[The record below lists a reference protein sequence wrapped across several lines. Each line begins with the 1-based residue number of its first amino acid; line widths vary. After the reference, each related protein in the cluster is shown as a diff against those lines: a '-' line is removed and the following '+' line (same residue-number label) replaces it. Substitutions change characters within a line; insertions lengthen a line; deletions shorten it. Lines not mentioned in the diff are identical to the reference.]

1 MANVTKKQVKTQ
13 KQFGGVPYGNY
24 TGLDFKFETNSSGV
38 YVDSDQTTAVVT
50 TNVVRIGVL
59 PAGMR
64 LDDCLVMISD
74 AFTASA
80 TADIGFAYVDG
91 VDVTAVPED
100 ADYFDA
106 ALALD
111 GTTRTRGLNL
121 AVRPVTLPKDAYLT
135 LTIAGANLAA
145 VGKMDIVVYG
155 VLTGAP

>member
-1 MANVTKKQVKTQ
+1 MANVTKKQIAAAQT
-13 KQFGGVPYGNY
+13 FGGTPYGNY
-24 TGLDFKFETNSSGV
+24 TGLHFTFETNASGV
-38 YVDSDQTTAVVT
+38 YVDSDLTTAVQVAD
-50 TNVVRIGVL
+50 VIRVGIL

-64 LDDCLVMISD
+64 LDDYLCAISD
-74 AFTASA
+74 AFTGSM

-91 VDVTAVPED
+91 EDSTAVPQD

-135 LTIAGANLAA
+135 ITIAGAAAAA
-145 VGKMDIVVYG
+145 VGVLDIVVYG
-155 VLTGAP
+155 ELTGAP